1 MALIAQ
7 KTFDRGG
14 VRYRSG
20 DALPVDLDATSA
32 AWYKHHGMAQDATPK
47 EAAPKEV
54 KPAKAK
60 VARHAAPAEMPVA
73 APAETQETDPQNGG

>member
-1 MALIAQ
+1 MALIAK

-14 VRYRSG
+14 VRYRRG

-60 VARHAAPAEMPVA
+60 VARHAAPAE
-73 APAETQETDPQNGG
+73 TQETDPQNGG

>member
-1 MALIAQ
+1 MALIAK

-14 VRYRSG
+14 VRYRRG
-20 DALPVDLDATSA
+20 DALPADLDATSA
-32 AWYKHHGMAQDATPK
+32 AWYKHHGMAQK